1 MGLFN
6 RKAQPK
12 GYQPTEAE
20 IVDAA
25 KKLNAGSNHAAWD
38 LTLHS
43 GDFRQQ
49 TAMRI
54 LGSSVDH
61 MPEEES

>member
-6 RKAQPK
+6 RKTQPK

-25 KKLNAGSNHAAWD
+25 KRLNAGSSHAATD

-43 GDFRQQ
+43 GDYRQQ

-54 LGSSVDH
+54 LGASVDH
-61 MPEEES
+61 MPAEES

>member
-6 RKAQPK
+6 RKTLPM
-12 GYQPTEAE
+12 GYQPSEAE

-25 KKLNAGSNHAAWD
+25 QKLNAGSRHAADD
-38 LTLHS
+38 LVAHS
-43 GDFRQQ
+43 GDYRQQ

-54 LGSSVDH
+54 LGACVDD
-61 MPEEES
+61 MPEES